1 LADGALDTR
10 ERTVE
15 IGRHDMPPLLD
26 RHVERQRARPGS
38 RVVHE
43 DIQAIE
49 AIGRLID
56 DIPAAGQFRAGC
68 RPRAVRIGVRT
79 PGERRSAWPSASGR
93 LHEVV
98 DAQIRIVDA
107 PPVRR

>member
-1 LADGALDTR
+1 MHANAPSRSVATTCRRSSIGMSSASVLDP
-10 ERTVE
+10 V
-15 IGRHDMPPLLD
+15 
-26 RHVERQRARPGS
+26 PG
-38 RVVHE
+38 VVHE
-43 DIQAIE
+43 DIHAIE
-49 AIGRLID
+49 AIGQFID
-56 DIPAAGQFRAGC
+56 DIPAAGQFRAGLP
-68 RPRAVRIGVRT
+68 PRAVRIGART